1 MRLINNDEVNQVLRM
16 ADCIRV
22 QGRGIQGLV
31 DYGAIHRP
39 RVDLYYPAEGPESY
53 FRWGSMEGASSQYF
67 AIRMK
72 SDIVSWP
79 KTDDGGWTEE
89 KHCIEPGTY
98 CGLIF
103 LLSTKNGE
111 PLALIN
117 DGLLQHF
124 RVGGGA
130 GIGAKYLSREDSE
143 VVGLIGSGGMARTF
157 LDAFCCVRP
166 IKECRVYSPT
176 KGHKEAFAEEMSDKL
191 GIRVV
196 AVSGPQKAIAGAD
209 IVSSATDSMVPV
221 YDAAWLEEGQHV
233 TNLGRRE
240 MPEEA
245 ISRFDVVVRQGVAGL
260 QMKQTDIFQAER
272 GHSPAA
278 ASSVAPLSNSVSYQK
293 RIHRQDLVVIVPNL
307 WIVERVAISQSSKI
321 LSPVS
326 VRVERRVIRSRFI
339 GTWETKGCS
348 FRQSVVWCTK
358 KDYRTKYG
366 PGYSYR
372 LAPARYTGLV
382 RMSPKAKVEAVSANA
397 DHDFSKL
404 NLDVIRVVR
413 DHGVEADAHFG
424 TTVQHL
430 HHIKR
435 TRPDKIFVRCTCS
448 PSRGFTSGTPS
459 VILSGVDP

>member
-1 MRLINNDEVNQVLRM
+1 MKLINNDEVSQVLKM

-22 QGRGIQGLV
+22 QEEAFRGV
-31 DYGAIHRP
+31 VEYGAVHRP
-39 RVDLYYPAEGPESY
+39 RVDLYYPAEDADSY
-53 FRWGSMEGASSQYF
+53 FRWGSMEGASSRYF

-79 KTDDGGWTEE
+79 RTDDGGWTEE

-117 DGLLQHF
+117 DGILQHF

-143 VVGLIGSGGMARTF
+143 VIGLIGSGGMARTF
-157 LDAFCCVRP
+157 LEAFCCVRP

-176 KGHKEAFAEEMSDKL
+176 KGHKEVFAEEMSARL
-191 GIRVV
+191 GIDVIP
-196 AVSGPQKAIAGAD
+196 VSGPREAIAGAD
-209 IVSSATDSMVPV
+209 IVSSATDSMIPV
-221 YDAAWLEEGQHV
+221 YDAAWLEPGQHV

-278 ASSVAPLSNSVSYQK
+278 FIGGTSEQQHVIPEKNPSPGFGGDSPDFTDRGRGGDKPEFKDLVTGKCEGRTSRDQITFYRNVGNQGLQFSSV
-293 RIHRQDLVVIVPNL
+293 
-307 WIVERVAISQSSKI
+307 
-321 LSPVS
+321 
-326 VRVERRVIRSRFI
+326 
-339 GTWETKGCS
+339 G
-348 FRQSVVWCTK
+348 
-358 KDYRTKYG
+358 
-366 PGYSYR
+366 
-372 LAPARYTGLV
+372 GLV
-382 RMSPKAKVEAVSANA
+382 YEKIVASGMGRDIPTEWVLQ
-397 DHDFSKL
+397 D
-404 NLDVIRVVR
+404 IR
-413 DHGVEADAHFG
+413 D
-424 TTVQHL
+424 
-430 HHIKR
+430 
-435 TRPDKIFVRCTCS
+435 
-448 PSRGFTSGTPS
+448 
-459 VILSGVDP
+459 

>member
-1 MRLINNDEVNQVLRM
+1 MKLINNDEVSQVLKM

-22 QGRGIQGLV
+22 QEEAFRGLV
-31 DYGAIHRP
+31 EYGAVHRP
-39 RVDLYYPAEGPESY
+39 RVDLYYPAEDADSY
-53 FRWGSMEGASSQYF
+53 FRWGSMEGASSRYF

-79 KTDDGGWTEE
+79 RTDDGGWTEE

-117 DGLLQHF
+117 DGILQHF

-143 VVGLIGSGGMARTF
+143 VIGLIGSGGMARTF
-157 LDAFCCVRP
+157 LEAFCCVRP

-176 KGHKEAFAEEMSDKL
+176 MGHKEVFAEEMSARL
-191 GIRVV
+191 GIDVIP
-196 AVSGPQKAIAGAD
+196 VSGPREAIAGAD
-209 IVSSATDSMVPV
+209 IVSSATDSMIPV
-221 YDAAWLEEGQHV
+221 YDAAWLEPGQHV

-278 ASSVAPLSNSVSYQK
+278 FIGGTSEQQHVIPEKNPSPGFGGDSPDFTDRGRGGDKPEFKDLVTGKCEGRTSRDQITFYRNVGNQGLQFSSV
-293 RIHRQDLVVIVPNL
+293 
-307 WIVERVAISQSSKI
+307 
-321 LSPVS
+321 
-326 VRVERRVIRSRFI
+326 
-339 GTWETKGCS
+339 G
-348 FRQSVVWCTK
+348 
-358 KDYRTKYG
+358 
-366 PGYSYR
+366 
-372 LAPARYTGLV
+372 GLV
-382 RMSPKAKVEAVSANA
+382 YEKIVASGMGRDIPTEWLLQ
-397 DHDFSKL
+397 D
-404 NLDVIRVVR
+404 IR
-413 DHGVEADAHFG
+413 D
-424 TTVQHL
+424 
-430 HHIKR
+430 
-435 TRPDKIFVRCTCS
+435 
-448 PSRGFTSGTPS
+448 
-459 VILSGVDP
+459 